1 MSKKRTKKTAMQ
13 KRRERYFGIVKLRK
27 GLKFAW
33 LAKQDKNGWA
43 LGLALEKRTVW
54 LRGLRF
60 ATKKEI
66 ARVVDRTT
74 IVYIQLKDN
83 KEE

>member
-1 MSKKRTKKTAMQ
+1 MQ
-13 KRRERYFGIVKLRK
+13 KRRERYFGIVKIPARTKL
-27 GLKFAW
+27 AW

-43 LGLALEKRTVW
+43 LGLALENRTVW

-60 ATKKEI
+60 STKKEI
-66 ARVVDRTT
+66 DRVVNRTT
-74 IVYIQLKDN
+74 IVHIQLKDN